1 MSKNLYSI
9 YDTQIKKFVE
19 LSNKTNL
26 KATIKSLRNFISRD
40 NDITNLS
47 DKEVFNDWGF
57 ILIRHHQYI
66 AFNNKIDFSFIE
78 KNMKIDIIYNSNFLR
93 R

>member
-9 YDTQIKKFVE
+9 YDTQLKKFVE

-47 DKEVFNDWGF
+47 DNE
-57 ILIRHHQYI
+57 LSSI
-66 AFNNKIDFSFIE
+66 AK
-78 KNMKIDIIYNSNFLR
+78 YNLYFQNSTVHIARLSV
-93 R
+93 